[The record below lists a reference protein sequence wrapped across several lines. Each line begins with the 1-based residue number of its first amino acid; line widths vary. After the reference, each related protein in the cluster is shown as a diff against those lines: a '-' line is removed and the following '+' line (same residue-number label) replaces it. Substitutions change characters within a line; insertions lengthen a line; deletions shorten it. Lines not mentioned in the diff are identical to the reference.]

1 MQFNLR
7 STVAVSVCG
16 LLLVLAAP
24 SRALARAVTKQ
35 VAATEVLTVGA
46 LSDAAPDSYAD
57 ADSHLVSLDLIEAQI
72 EENRSAQF
80 AWERDLDSADVMERV
95 PPAADLVSFTA
106 NEGPIGSNSS
116 IKLSMLNTNF
126 TDTLFI
132 NLGTL
137 AVGLILSAVVVAIK
151 LPKILKAMG
160 LHPDYDAGQKYDL
173 QGKKALVVTTSH
185 GVLSKPGETTGKPTG
200 AFGSEMTVPYYEF
213 LDAGMQV
220 DVASIKG
227 GEVPIDPQSFY
238 YFLITHEDK
247 RFLKDPAFQDKI
259 KNSPSIDDVDFTD
272 YDLIFFVGGWGPS
285 YDFAQSKRL
294 AERVSAAYYAG
305 TPIMGSVCHGAL
317 AFVSA
322 KDAAGKPLVAGRKM
336 TGVTQGQLDFFGIK
350 FTPKHP
356 EEELKKAGADYRANH
371 HPVADIFAT
380 VTVVDHEQRFVTG
393 QNQNSGH
400 ETAQKMMELL
410 SQRSAK

>member
-1 MQFNLR
+1 MQFNLH
-7 STVAVSVCG
+7 SIVAFFFCSA
-16 LLLVLAAP
+16 LLTLTTP
-24 SRALARAVTKQ
+24 SRTLARTVVEK
-35 VAATEVLTVGA
+35 VATTEALTVGV
-46 LSDAAPDSYAD
+46 LLDTIPDSDSD
-57 ADSHLVSLDLIEAQI
+57 ADSHLVRLDLIEAQA
-72 EENRSAQF
+72 EENPGARF
-80 AWERDLDSADVMERV
+80 TWERDRDGADVIELLEPKATLV
-95 PPAADLVSFTA
+95 PVTA
-106 NEGPIGSNSS
+106 NGKPLSSSS
-116 IKLSMLNTNF
+116 IKLSGVFQGKSMDKFLT
-126 TDTLFI
+126 I
-132 NLGTL
+132 AGTVA
-137 AVGLILSAVVVAIK
+137 AVLIVAAVAIAIL

-185 GVLSKPGETTGKPTG
+185 GVLSKPGEKTGKPTG
-200 AFGSEMTVPYYEF
+200 VFGSEMTVPYYEF

-227 GEVPIDPQSFY
+227 GEGPIDPTSFR
-238 YFLITHEDK
+238 YFIISDDDK
-247 RFLKDPAFQDKI
+247 RFLTDPAFQDKI
-259 KNSPSIDDVDFTD
+259 KNSPSIDDIDFTD

-285 YDFAQSKRL
+285 YDFAQSERL
-294 AERVSAAYYAG
+294 AERVSAAYYAE

-380 VTVVDHEQRFVTG
+380 VTVVDQEQRFVTG

>member
-1 MQFNLR
+1 MKSKLHSAVALSIFGALLALATPSR
-7 STVAVSVCG
+7 TLARTFGERVTPTKKISTV
-16 LLLVLAAP
+16 
-24 SRALARAVTKQ
+24 
-35 VAATEVLTVGA
+35 EVLF
-46 LSDAAPDSYAD
+46 DAVPNSYAD
-57 ADSHLVSLDLIEAQI
+57 ADGNLAEYFGWNATRYPDSL
-72 EENRSAQF
+72 
-80 AWERDLDSADVMERV
+80 SADVMELLQ
-95 PPAADLVSFTA
+95 PEATLVSVNA
-106 NEGPIGSNSS
+106 NEEPLSSSSS
-116 IKLSMLNTNF
+116 IKLSGVFQGKSMDKLLT
-126 TDTLFI
+126 I
-132 NLGTL
+132 AGTVA
-137 AVGLILSAVVVAIK
+137 AVLIVAAVAIAVL

-200 AFGSEMTVPYYEF
+200 VFGSEMTVPYYEF

-220 DVASIKG
+220 DLASIKG
-227 GEVPIDPQSFY
+227 GEVPIDPNSFR
-238 YFLITHEDK
+238 YFIISDDDK
-247 RFLKDPAFQDKI
+247 RFLTDPNFQDKI
-259 KNSPSIDDVDFTD
+259 KNSPSIDDIDFTE

-294 AERVSAAYYAG
+294 AERVSAAYYAE

>member
-1 MQFNLR
+1 MHR
-7 STVAVSVCG
+7 
-16 LLLVLAAP
+16 LLLAII
-24 SRALARAVTKQ
+24 
-35 VAATEVLTVGA
+35 G
-46 LSDAAPDSYAD
+46 
-57 ADSHLVSLDLIEAQI
+57 
-72 EENRSAQF
+72 
-80 AWERDLDSADVMERV
+80 
-95 PPAADLVSFTA
+95 TA
-106 NEGPIGSNSS
+106 I
-116 IKLSMLNTNF
+116 
-126 TDTLFI
+126 
-132 NLGTL
+132 
-137 AVGLILSAVVVAIK
+137 AGLIGTVVIIAVL

-160 LHPDYDAGQKYDL
+160 LHPDYDAGRRYDL
-173 QGKKALVVTTSH
+173 RGKKALVVTTSH

-200 AFGSEMTVPYYEF
+200 VFGSEMTVPYYEF

-238 YFLITHEDK
+238 YFLITDADK
-247 RFLKDPAFQDKI
+247 RFLKDPVFQNKI
-259 KNSPSIDDVDFTD
+259 KNSPTIDDIDFTG

-294 AERVSAAYYAG
+294 AEKVSAAYYAE

-322 KDAAGKPLVAGRKM
+322 KDIAGKSLIAGRKM

-356 EEELKKAGADYRANH
+356 EAELKKAGADYRANH

-380 VTVVDHEQRFVTG
+380 VTVVDYEQRFVTG

-400 ETAQKMMELL
+400 ETAQKMLELL
-410 SQRSAK
+410 SQRSTNDAKD

>member
-1 MQFNLR
+1 MQFNLH
-7 STVAVSVCG
+7 STVVLFICG
-16 LLLVLAAP
+16 ALL
-24 SRALARAVTKQ
+24 ALATPSKALAITAVAK
-35 VAATEVLTVGA
+35 ASATEILTVGA
-46 LSDAAPDSYAD
+46 
-57 ADSHLVSLDLIEAQI
+57 II
-72 EENRSAQF
+72 
-80 AWERDLDSADVMERV
+80 
-95 PPAADLVSFTA
+95 
-106 NEGPIGSNSS
+106 I
-116 IKLSMLNTNF
+116 
-126 TDTLFI
+126 
-132 NLGTL
+132 
-137 AVGLILSAVVVAIK
+137 AVGLIGIAVAIAIL
-151 LPKILKAMG
+151 LPKIMKALGM
-160 LHPDYDAGQKYDL
+160 HPDYDAGQKYDL
-173 QGKKALVVTTSH
+173 RGKKALVVTTSH

-220 DVASIKG
+220 DVVSIKG
-227 GEVPIDPQSFY
+227 GEIPIDPQSFY

-247 RFLKDPAFQDKI
+247 RYLKDPAFQDKI
-259 KNSPSIDDVDFTD
+259 KNSPSIDEVDFTD

-294 AERVSAAYYAG
+294 AERVSEAYYAG
-305 TPIMGSVCHGAL
+305 KPIMGSVCHGAL

-356 EEELKKAGADYRANH
+356 EAELKKAGADYRANH

>member
-1 MQFNLR
+1 MNR
-7 STVAVSVCG
+7 
-16 LLLVLAAP
+16 LLLTIAG
-24 SRALARAVTKQ
+24 
-35 VAATEVLTVGA
+35 TVG
-46 LSDAAPDSYAD
+46 
-57 ADSHLVSLDLIEAQI
+57 
-72 EENRSAQF
+72 F
-80 AWERDLDSADVMERV
+80 
-95 PPAADLVSFTA
+95 
-106 NEGPIGSNSS
+106 
-116 IKLSMLNTNF
+116 
-126 TDTLFI
+126 
-132 NLGTL
+132 
-137 AVGLILSAVVVAIK
+137 GLIVTAAIVALL

-160 LHPDYDAGQKYDL
+160 LHPDYDAGQKYEL

-185 GVLSKPGETTGKPTG
+185 GVLSKPGKTTGKPTG
-200 AFGSEMTVPYYEF
+200 AFGSELTVPYYEF

-227 GEVPIDPQSFY
+227 GEIPIDPQSFY

-259 KNSPSIDDVDFTD
+259 KNSPSIDDVDFTN

-285 YDFAQSKRL
+285 YDFAQSERL
-294 AERVSAAYYAG
+294 AEQVSAAYYAQ

-336 TGVTQGQLDFFGIK
+336 TGVTQLDFFGIK

-356 EEELKKAGADYRANH
+356 EEELTKAGADFRANH

-380 VTVVDHEQRFVTG
+380 VTIVDHEQRFVTG

-410 SQRSAK
+410 WQRSAK

>member
-7 STVAVSVCG
+7 STVVLSVCG

-24 SRALARAVTKQ
+24 SGALARAVTKK
-35 VAATEVLTVGA
+35 VVATEVLTVGV
-46 LSDAAPDSYAD
+46 LSGAVPDSHAD
-57 ADSHLVSLDLIEAQI
+57 TDSHLVGLDLMAAQAK
-72 EENRSAQF
+72 ENRDAQF
-80 AWERDLDSADVMERV
+80 TWERDRDGIGVMKQRQPV
-95 PPAADLVSFTA
+95 ASLMSFTV
-106 NEGPIGSNSS
+106 NKGSIASAPS
-116 IKLSMLNTNF
+116 IKLSTLGANF
-126 TDTLFI
+126 TDTLLTIF
-132 NLGTL
+132 GTI
-137 AVGLILSAVVVAIK
+137 AVGLIVAAILMAIL

-200 AFGSEMTVPYYEF
+200 VFGSEMTVPYYEF

-227 GEVPIDPQSFY
+227 GEVPIDPNSFR
-238 YFLITHEDK
+238 YFIISDQDK

-259 KNSPSIDDVDFTD
+259 KNSPSIDDIDFTD

-294 AERVSAAYYAG
+294 AERVSEAYYAE

-356 EEELKKAGADYRANH
+356 EAELKKAGADYRANH

>member
-1 MQFNLR
+1 MNR
-7 STVAVSVCG
+7 
-16 LLLVLAAP
+16 LLLTIAG
-24 SRALARAVTKQ
+24 
-35 VAATEVLTVGA
+35 TVG
-46 LSDAAPDSYAD
+46 
-57 ADSHLVSLDLIEAQI
+57 
-72 EENRSAQF
+72 F
-80 AWERDLDSADVMERV
+80 
-95 PPAADLVSFTA
+95 
-106 NEGPIGSNSS
+106 
-116 IKLSMLNTNF
+116 
-126 TDTLFI
+126 
-132 NLGTL
+132 
-137 AVGLILSAVVVAIK
+137 GLIVTAAIVALL

-160 LHPDYDAGQKYDL
+160 LHPDYDAGQKYEL

-185 GVLSKPGETTGKPTG
+185 GVLSKPGKTTGKPTG

-238 YFLITHEDK
+238 YFLITEEDK
-247 RFLKDPAFQDKI
+247 RFLKDPVVQDKI
-259 KNSPSIDDVDFTD
+259 KNSPSIDDVDFTN

-285 YDFAQSKRL
+285 YDFAQSERL
-294 AERVSAAYYAG
+294 AEQVSAAYYAQ

-336 TGVTQGQLDFFGIK
+336 TGITQGQLDFFGIK

-356 EEELKKAGADYRANH
+356 EEELRKAGADFRANH

-380 VTVVDHEQRFVTG
+380 VTIVDHEQRFVTG

-410 SQRSAK
+410 WQRSAK

>member
-1 MQFNLR
+1 MHR
-7 STVAVSVCG
+7 
-16 LLLVLAAP
+16 LLL
-24 SRALARAVTKQ
+24 TIIG
-35 VAATEVLTVGA
+35 T
-46 LSDAAPDSYAD
+46 
-57 ADSHLVSLDLIEAQI
+57 I
-72 EENRSAQF
+72 SA
-80 AWERDLDSADVMERV
+80 
-95 PPAADLVSFTA
+95 
-106 NEGPIGSNSS
+106 
-116 IKLSMLNTNF
+116 
-126 TDTLFI
+126 
-132 NLGTL
+132 
-137 AVGLILSAVVVAIK
+137 GLILTAILIAIL

-160 LHPDYDAGQKYDL
+160 LHPEYDAGQKYDL

-200 AFGSEMTVPYYEF
+200 VFGSEMTVPYYEF

-227 GEVPIDPQSFY
+227 GEIPIDPQSFY
-238 YFLITHEDK
+238 YFLITDEDK
-247 RFLKDPAFQDKI
+247 RFLKDSAFQNKV
-259 KNSPSIDDVDFTD
+259 KNSLSIDEVDFTD

-285 YDFAQSKRL
+285 YDFAQSERL
-294 AERVSAAYYAG
+294 AEQVSAAYYAG

-322 KDAAGKPLVAGRKM
+322 KDAAGKSLIAGRKM

-356 EEELKKAGADYRANH
+356 EAELKKAEADFRANH
-371 HPVADIFAT
+371 HPVADVFAT
-380 VTVVDHEQRFVTG
+380 VTIVDHEQRFVTG

>member
-1 MQFNLR
+1 MNKVLLTIAG
-7 STVAVSVCG
+7 TVAAGVIIIAVLIAI
-16 LLLVLAAP
+16 LLP
-24 SRALARAVTKQ
+24 
-35 VAATEVLTVGA
+35 E
-46 LSDAAPDSYAD
+46 
-57 ADSHLVSLDLIEAQI
+57 
-72 EENRSAQF
+72 
-80 AWERDLDSADVMERV
+80 
-95 PPAADLVSFTA
+95 
-106 NEGPIGSNSS
+106 
-116 IKLSMLNTNF
+116 
-126 TDTLFI
+126 
-132 NLGTL
+132 
-137 AVGLILSAVVVAIK
+137 ILQ
-151 LPKILKAMG
+151 AMG
-160 LHPDYDAGQKYDL
+160 LHPDYDAGKKYNL

-185 GVLSKPGETTGKPTG
+185 SVLSKPGETTGKPTG
-200 AFGSEMTVPYYEF
+200 VFGSEMTVPYYEF
-213 LDAGMQV
+213 LDADMQV

-227 GEVPIDPQSFY
+227 GEIPIDPQSFY
-238 YFLITHEDK
+238 YFVITDADK
-247 RFLKDPAFQDKI
+247 RFLKDSVFQDKV
-259 KNSPSIDDVDFTD
+259 KNSLSIDDIDFKD

-294 AERVSAAYYAG
+294 AEQVSAAYYAE

-322 KDAAGKPLVAGRKM
+322 KDAAGQSLIAGRKM

-356 EEELKKAGADYRANH
+356 EAELKKAGADYRANH

>member
-1 MQFNLR
+1 MDK
-7 STVAVSVCG
+7 
-16 LLLVLAAP
+16 LLTIA
-24 SRALARAVTKQ
+24 
-35 VAATEVLTVGA
+35 
-46 LSDAAPDSYAD
+46 
-57 ADSHLVSLDLIEAQI
+57 
-72 EENRSAQF
+72 
-80 AWERDLDSADVMERV
+80 
-95 PPAADLVSFTA
+95 
-106 NEGPIGSNSS
+106 
-116 IKLSMLNTNF
+116 
-126 TDTLFI
+126 
-132 NLGTL
+132 GTI
-137 AVGLILSAVVVAIK
+137 AVGLIVAAVLIAIL

-160 LHPDYDAGQKYDL
+160 LHPDYDAGQTYNL

-185 GVLSKPGETTGKPTG
+185 GVLSKPGKTTGKPTG

-213 LDAGMQV
+213 LDANMQV

-227 GEVPIDPQSFY
+227 GEIPIDPNSFR
-238 YFLITHEDK
+238 YFLITDEDK

-259 KNSPSIDDVDFTD
+259 KNSPSIDDINFTD

-285 YDFAQSKRL
+285 YDFAQSERL
-294 AERVSAAYYAG
+294 AEQVSAAYYAE

-322 KDAAGKPLVAGRKM
+322 KDSKGKALIAGRKM

-356 EEELKKAGADYRANH
+356 EAELRKAGADFRANH

-393 QNQNSGH
+393 QNQNSGR
-400 ETAQKMMELL
+400 ETAQKMLELL

>member
-7 STVAVSVCG
+7 STIALFVCG
-16 LLLVLAAP
+16 LLLVFAAP
-24 SRALARAVTKQ
+24 SGALARAATKP
-35 VAATEVLTVGA
+35 VATTEVLTIGVKT
-46 LSDAAPDSYAD
+46 L
-57 ADSHLVSLDLIEAQI
+57 
-72 EENRSAQF
+72 
-80 AWERDLDSADVMERV
+80 
-95 PPAADLVSFTA
+95 
-106 NEGPIGSNSS
+106 PI
-116 IKLSMLNTNF
+116 IF
-126 TDTLFI
+126 
-132 NLGTL
+132 GTI
-137 AVGLILSAVVVAIK
+137 AVGLIVTAAIVAIL
-151 LPKILKAMG
+151 LPKILNAMG

-200 AFGSEMTVPYYEF
+200 VFGSEMTVPYYEF

-220 DVASIKG
+220 DLASIKG
-227 GEVPIDPQSFY
+227 GEVPIDPNSFR
-238 YFLITHEDK
+238 YFIISDQDK
-247 RFLKDPAFQDKI
+247 RFLKDSAFQGKI
-259 KNSPSIDDVDFTD
+259 KNSPSIDDIDFTD

-356 EEELKKAGADYRANH
+356 EAELKKAGADYRANH
-371 HPVADIFAT
+371 HLVADIFAT

>member
-1 MQFNLR
+1 MHKILLTILG
-7 STVAVSVCG
+7 TVAS
-16 LLLVLAAP
+16 
-24 SRALARAVTKQ
+24 
-35 VAATEVLTVGA
+35 
-46 LSDAAPDSYAD
+46 
-57 ADSHLVSLDLIEAQI
+57 
-72 EENRSAQF
+72 
-80 AWERDLDSADVMERV
+80 
-95 PPAADLVSFTA
+95 
-106 NEGPIGSNSS
+106 
-116 IKLSMLNTNF
+116 
-126 TDTLFI
+126 
-132 NLGTL
+132 
-137 AVGLILSAVVVAIK
+137 GLIVTAVLIAIL

-173 QGKKALVVTTSH
+173 RGKKALLVTTSH
-185 GVLSKPGETTGKPTG
+185 GVLSKPSETTGKSTG

-227 GEVPIDPQSFY
+227 GEIPIDPQSFY

-247 RFLKDPAFQDKI
+247 RFLKDRDFQYKI
-259 KNSPSIDDVDFTD
+259 KNSPSIDDIDFTD

-294 AERVSAAYYAG
+294 AEQVSAAYYAE

-322 KDAAGKPLVAGRKM
+322 KDAAGKALVAGRKM

-356 EEELKKAGADYRANH
+356 EAELKKAGADFRANH

-380 VTVVDHEQRFVTG
+380 VTVVDREQRFVTG

>member
-1 MQFNLR
+1 M
-7 STVAVSVCG
+7 
-16 LLLVLAAP
+16 
-24 SRALARAVTKQ
+24 
-35 VAATEVLTVGA
+35 
-46 LSDAAPDSYAD
+46 
-57 ADSHLVSLDLIEAQI
+57 
-72 EENRSAQF
+72 
-80 AWERDLDSADVMERV
+80 
-95 PPAADLVSFTA
+95 
-106 NEGPIGSNSS
+106 
-116 IKLSMLNTNF
+116 KLSGVFQGEFMDKLLTI
-126 TDTLFI
+126 T
-132 NLGTL
+132 GTGA
-137 AVGLILSAVVVAIK
+137 AVLIVIVVAIAIL

-160 LHPDYDAGQKYDL
+160 LHPDYDAGQKYHL

-185 GVLSKPGETTGKPTG
+185 GVLSKPGKTTGRPTG
-200 AFGSEMTVPYYEF
+200 AFASEMTVPYYEF

-220 DVASIKG
+220 DMVSIKG
-227 GEVPIDPQSFY
+227 GEIPIDPQSFY

-247 RFLKDPAFQDKI
+247 RFLKDLAFQDKI
-259 KNSPSIDDVDFTD
+259 KNSPSIDDIDFTD

-294 AERVSAAYYAG
+294 AERVSAAYYAE

-322 KDAAGKPLVAGRKM
+322 KDAAGNPLVAGRKM

-410 SQRSAK
+410 SQRSTK

>member
-1 MQFNLR
+1 M
-7 STVAVSVCG
+7 SK
-16 LLLVLAAP
+16 LLLTIAGTLSAGLVIT
-24 SRALARAVTKQ
+24 AVTI
-35 VAATEVLTVGA
+35 A
-46 LSDAAPDSYAD
+46 
-57 ADSHLVSLDLIEAQI
+57 
-72 EENRSAQF
+72 
-80 AWERDLDSADVMERV
+80 
-95 PPAADLVSFTA
+95 
-106 NEGPIGSNSS
+106 
-116 IKLSMLNTNF
+116 
-126 TDTLFI
+126 
-132 NLGTL
+132 
-137 AVGLILSAVVVAIK
+137 IL

-200 AFGSEMTVPYYEF
+200 AFSSEMTVPYYEF

-238 YFLITHEDK
+238 YFLITNEDK
-247 RFLKDPAFQDKI
+247 RFLKDPVFQYKI
-259 KNSPSIDDVDFTD
+259 KNSPSIDDIDFTD

-294 AERVSAAYYAG
+294 AEQVSAAYYAE
-305 TPIMGSVCHGAL
+305 TPIMGSVCHGVL

-322 KDAAGKPLVAGRKM
+322 KDSRGKALVAGRKM

-356 EEELKKAGADYRANH
+356 EEELRKSGADYRANH